1 MKYDITLLNY
11 SNKFNLFFNLSIK
24 NYSSIPNLVFRN
36 QIHLTLNAALAKFSV
51 WQKVVINYSS
61 PKTVKAYNP
70 SYKFLKT
77 STLSY
82 LKSGRKHTL
91 KSFLIRSNFP
101 VSKFRFSLT
110 DLKWST
116 SKAVLSY
123 IELSRFYLANQNT
136 HLLYLYTYLQILS
149 TSFSIKSINSSVLTD
164 SIRYKR
170 LFTQN
175 LLTL

>member
-11 SNKFNLFFNLSIK
+11 SNKFNLFFILGIK
-24 NYSSIPNLVFRN
+24 HYSSIPNLTFLN
-36 QIHLTLNAALAKFSV
+36 QIHPTLNAAFVKFFV
-51 WQKVVINYSS
+51 WQKVVINYSG
-61 PKTVKAYNP
+61 PKTLKVCNP

-91 KSFLIRSNFP
+91 KSFLIRSNLP
-101 VSKFRFSLT
+101 VSKLQFSLT

-116 SKAVLSY
+116 SKVVLSY
-123 IELSRFYLANQNT
+123 IELSRFYLSNQNT

-149 TSFSIKSINSSVLTD
+149 APFLIQPVNPLVLADSIK
-164 SIRYKR
+164 YKY